1 MTDQILAANRTD
13 DDRPSR
19 PDPFE
24 DALRSAQYRRYQ
36 KSLLEDSPN
45 DYGYSD

>member
-1 MTDQILAANRTD
+1 MRNTILAANRTD
-13 DDRPSR
+13 DDRLSR
-19 PDPFE
+19 PDPLE
-24 DALRSAQYRRYQ
+24 EALTSDQCRRYQ

>member
-1 MTDQILAANRTD
+1 MTDSVLVD
-13 DDRPSR
+13 DVCPKVPYPLHDV
-19 PDPFE
+19 
-24 DALRSAQYRRYQ
+24 LLSAEFRLYQ